1 MPDESVKVD
10 AQGGGALT
18 LPKSLRSI
26 DELPGPRG
34 LPLIGNLLQL
44 KPGRVHT
51 ILNRWAD
58 QFGLVY
64 KLRLRKRRVVV
75 VADPDLIGEVLRRR
89 PEPFQRRKLVRDVML
104 ELGIDGV
111 FTAEGVDWRRQ
122 RKLAMYALNTNHLRE
137 FFGRL
142 EQVTARLQRRWERAA
157 RNADRVDAQRD
168 LMRFTVDVTSG
179 LVFGNDLNTLEE
191 SADPIQRHLAKIFPA
206 LGRRVLAPFPYW
218 RHFKLPLDRQLDA
231 SLAEVRKL
239 INALIANSRAQLA
252 MDPALR
258 AKPANF
264 LQAMI
269 AAQDGE
275 TATFSDKEIVGNA
288 LTMLLA
294 GEDTTANTLSWMMH
308 LMAERPDVQ
317 AKMQAEADRV
327 LGNADRPPD
336 YAATDALRYIEAVAH
351 EAMRLKPV
359 APFLGMEA
367 GEDVE
372 LGGLYL
378 PKGTPIYLLTAHP
391 AVQEQNFAQA
401 AQLRPER
408 WLTEEGAAEAAHNP
422 KVLAPFGAGPRYC
435 PGRHLAM
442 LEIKMVAA
450 MLCKNF
456 EVIGVCGGAPVEEW
470 FSVTMMPRNLFVTLR
485 SRRADRTGA

>member
-1 MPDESVKVD
+1 MNLHNPPGPDETAAVSR
-10 AQGGGALT
+10 
-18 LPKSLRSI
+18 PFRRI

-34 LPLIGNLLQL
+34 LPFVGNLLQL

-58 QFGLVY
+58 EFGSLY
-64 KLRLRKRRVVV
+64 KLRMRRKHVVV
-75 VADPDLIGEVLRRR
+75 IAEPELIGEVLRKR
-89 PEPFQRRKLVRDVML
+89 PEVFQRRKLVRDVML

-111 FTAEGVDWRRQ
+111 FTAEGADWRRQ
-122 RKLAMYALNTNHLRE
+122 RKLAMHALNTNHLRE

-142 EQVTARLQRRWERAA
+142 EQVTARLQRRWERSA
-157 RNADRVDAQRD
+157 RDAVRVDAQRD

-179 LVFGNDLNTLEE
+179 LVFGNDLNTLEQ
-191 SADPIQRHLAKIFPA
+191 SADPIQQHLEKIFPA
-206 LGRRVLAPFPYW
+206 LGRRVLAPYPYW
-218 RHFKLPLDRQLDA
+218 RHFKLPQDRQLDA

-239 INALIANSRAQLA
+239 VNALIASSHAELDA
-252 MDPALR
+252 DPALR

-269 AAQDGE
+269 VAQDQE
-275 TATFSDKEIVGNA
+275 TGTFSNEEIVGNA

-308 LMAERPDVQ
+308 LMAQHPEIQ
-317 AKMQAEADRV
+317 TKMQEEADRV
-327 LGNADRPPD
+327 LGEADRPPD
-336 YAATDALRYIEAVAH
+336 YGATDALRYIEAVAH

-359 APFLGMEA
+359 APFLGMEP

-372 LGGLYL
+372 LGGLHI
-378 PKGTPIYLLTAHP
+378 PKGTAMYLLTAHP
-391 AVQEQNFAQA
+391 AVQDKNFAEA

-408 WLTEEGAAEAAHNP
+408 WVAEEEGRGEAPHNT
-422 KVLAPFGAGPRYC
+422 KAMAPFGAGPRYC

-456 EVIGVCGGAPVEEW
+456 DVVRITDGPPVEEW
-470 FSVTMMPRNLFVTLR
+470 FSVTMMPRNLLVTLR
-485 SRRADRTGA
+485 ARRSARTAA

>member
-1 MPDESVKVD
+1 MNLLGHS
-10 AQGGGALT
+10 GAAGNAT
-18 LPKSLRSI
+18 ISPRPLRSI

-34 LPLIGNLLQL
+34 VPLIGNLFQL

-58 QFGLVY
+58 EFGPVY
-64 KLRLRKRRVVV
+64 KLRLRKKHVVV
-75 VADPDLIGEVLRRR
+75 IAEPDLIGEVLRKR
-89 PEPFQRRKLVRDVML
+89 PEAFQRRKLVRDVML

-111 FTAEGVDWRRQ
+111 FTAEGLDWRRQ
-122 RKLAMYALNTNHLRE
+122 RKLAMHALNTNHLRE

-142 EQVTARLQRRWERAA
+142 EQVTGRLQRRWEDAA
-157 RNADRVDAQRD
+157 HSADLVEVQRD

-179 LVFGNDLNTLEE
+179 LVFGNDLNTLEQV
-191 SADPIQRHLAKIFPA
+191 ADPIQRHLEKIFPA

-218 RHFKLPLDRQLDA
+218 RRFKLPQDRQLDA
-231 SLAEVRKL
+231 SLAEVRNL
-239 INALIANSRAQLA
+239 IYALIAESHAQLKA
-252 MDPALR
+252 NPTLR

-269 AAQDGE
+269 VAQDQE
-275 TATFSDKEIVGNA
+275 TSRFSDREIVGNA

-308 LMAERPDVQ
+308 LMAEHPDVQ
-317 AKMQAEADRV
+317 ANMQEEADRV
-327 LGNADRPPD
+327 LGHADRPPD
-336 YAATDALRYIEAVAH
+336 FASTEALRYIEGVAH

-359 APFLGMEA
+359 APFLGMEP

-372 LGGLYL
+372 LGGLHV

-391 AVQEQNFAQA
+391 AVQEKNFALA

-408 WLTEEGAAEAAHNP
+408 WLTEEGDGDATHNP
-422 KVLAPFGAGPRYC
+422 KAFFPFGAGPRYC

-450 MLCKNF
+450 MLCRNF
-456 EVIGVCGGAPVEEW
+456 DVIGATEGPPVEEW
-470 FSVTMMPRNLFVTLR
+470 FSVTMMPKNLFVTLR
-485 SRRADRTGA
+485 SRRTDRMAA